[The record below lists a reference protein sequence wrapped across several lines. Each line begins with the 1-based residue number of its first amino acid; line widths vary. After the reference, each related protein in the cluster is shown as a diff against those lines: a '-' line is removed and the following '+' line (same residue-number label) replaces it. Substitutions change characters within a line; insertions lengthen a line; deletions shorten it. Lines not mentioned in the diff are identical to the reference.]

1 MHPIKKEI
9 LDYLGKKKGAFYGDI
24 VMNFSYPKYTVLK
37 HIMELKE
44 AGKVIKES
52 DGGKFNLVENVN

>member
-9 LDYLGKKKGAFYGDI
+9 LSYIDQQKGAFYGDI
-24 VMNFSYPKYTVLK
+24 VMNFRYPKYTVLK

-44 AGKVIKES
+44 AGIVIKEG
-52 DGGKFNLVENVN
+52 DGGKFNLVSAN